1 MLFMRKTA
9 FVGLLFAA
17 LLPAISGNAQSS
29 SGTIPGPETVNV
41 DGQRPQDEYSLPW
54 KTTMEAD
61 IAWKKRVWRNV
72 DMKDPQNAP
81 FVYNAAIGK
90 EHNLGRFMVQGAATG
105 LYKAYSA
112 VNEGFTTE
120 LTTEEVA
127 KIAGMLTPD
136 KIVGY
141 RIKEDWLYL
150 AKEHR
155 VVVRIIGIAPL
166 VEERSGKGGTTAV
179 PAFWLYYPDVRQH
192 FAGQEVYISGA
203 RSGMNWDQLLE
214 RGLFRG
220 KSDKTIDTKKD

>member
-1 MLFMRKTA
+1 MKKTA
-9 FVGLLFAA
+9 FIVLLLAA
-17 LLPAISGNAQSS
+17 LSPAISGNAQNDA
-29 SGTIPGPETVNV
+29 GTIPAPETVNV
-41 DGQRPQDEYSLPW
+41 DGQRPQDAYSLPW
-54 KTTMEAD
+54 RTTMEAD

-90 EHNLGRFMVQGAATG
+90 EHNLSRFLVQGAATG
-105 LYKAYSA
+105 VYKAYSA
-112 VNEGFTTE
+112 ANEGFTTE
-120 LTTEEVA
+120 LTTEELA
-127 KIAGMLTPD
+127 KMANKLTPD

-155 VVVRIIGIAPL
+155 VVVRIVGMAPL
-166 VEERSGKGGTTAV
+166 VEERNGKGGITVV
-179 PAFWLYYPDVRQH
+179 PAFWLYYPDVRQY
-192 FAGQEVYISGA
+192 FAGQEVYISGT

-220 KSDKTIDTKKD
+220 KSDKIVDTKKN